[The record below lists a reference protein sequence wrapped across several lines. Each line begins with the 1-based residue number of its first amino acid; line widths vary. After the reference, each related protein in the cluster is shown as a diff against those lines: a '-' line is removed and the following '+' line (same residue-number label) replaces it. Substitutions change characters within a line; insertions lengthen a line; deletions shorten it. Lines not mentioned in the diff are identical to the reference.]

1 MNNYHTHTFRC
12 KHASGDVAD
21 YVREAKKAGL
31 SELGFS
37 DHVPFPDGRWPE
49 NRMHIDELPSYLN
62 AIKSAQKAEGLFA
75 EGPIDEVS
83 TPNSPDTPKASGRV
97 RILAGMECEWVPE
110 FDAWFREE
118 LLGTSGLD
126 YLVCGTHSSLSNGAW
141 EDVWDLDS
149 VGGLRAYAAQVE
161 RSLASGLFAFIA
173 HPDLFCAGYL
183 PWDDDAIACAR
194 DVLAAAV
201 ATRTPVEINGYG
213 MRKPRVHGPT
223 GPRWPYPRWEFWE
236 LARDYDLDV
245 IVNSDA
251 HRAIDVGASLE
262 TGRSLAAD
270 CGLRVVEELAIS
282 PVLEG
287 AFRS

>member
-21 YVREAKKAGL
+21 YVREAKKAGIQ
-31 SELGFS
+31 ELGFS
-37 DHVPFPDGRWPE
+37 DHVPFPDGRWPGS
-49 NRMHIDELPSYLN
+49 RMYLSELPSYLAALDHARKTED
-62 AIKSAQKAEGLFA
+62 AIGEYPTADAPGRISILSGL
-75 EGPIDEVS
+75 
-83 TPNSPDTPKASGRV
+83 
-97 RILAGMECEWVPE
+97 ECEWVPE
-110 FDAWFREE
+110 YDAWYREE
-118 LLGTSGLD
+118 LLGACGLD
-126 YLVCGTHSSLSNGAW
+126 YLACGTHYSLRNGAW

-149 VGGLRAYAAQVE
+149 VGGLRAYAVQVE

-183 PWDDDAIACAR
+183 AWDADAIACAR
-194 DVLAAAV
+194 DVLSAAAS
-201 ATRTPVEINGYG
+201 TRTPVEINGYG
-213 MRKPRVHGPT
+213 MRKPRVPDSS

-262 TGRSLAAD
+262 TGCSLAAD
-270 CGLRVVEELAIS
+270 CGLRVVEGLRVFDRKKLAERL
-282 PVLEG
+282 PVE
-287 AFRS
+287 